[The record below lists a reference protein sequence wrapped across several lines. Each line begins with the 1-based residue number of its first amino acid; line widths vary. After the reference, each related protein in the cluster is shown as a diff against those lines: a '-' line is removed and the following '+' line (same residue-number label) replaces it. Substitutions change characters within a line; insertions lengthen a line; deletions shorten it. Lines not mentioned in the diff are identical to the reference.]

1 MTLYYCNT
9 SSFPLSKLKKSVFAA
24 LAAICLSCNALAAP
38 PADFLSD
45 IHTAR
50 QAIEHE
56 MARRMDPGKGK
67 PILLDQPSAQQPT
80 DVEKAALRT
89 VFGTEQPL
97 IVKRR
102 GAVGKSTQYSATLP
116 AIDYRSGDT
125 RFTWQE
131 ANWQYRVHG
140 NTIDNTVRWPGFDV
154 YRPDFQFNI
163 LDIDTASTQTRGAY
177 AEQVQLHVGSIK
189 FQELKGSGSALA
201 EAVALRA
208 QTSEKNKKLDQHIAL
223 SIKRL
228 SFGNGVAL
236 GDLHLDLWLR
246 ELNAVMWKQ
255 LSDAANVDQDATI
268 SPLLKPLMLQGAR
281 LELDDLSA
289 SFGGGKLQLRGDIG
303 MPGVKPRDLST
314 VEGVFNAVEAHL
326 HVELPLATLRS
337 FAMVATHHK
346 LASDGEQV
354 LDAQAQETYSYL
366 LGKIIADGYARLEKD
381 QLIAEIEIKRNQ
393 ITINGRAQPYSLTQ
407 LLAMLHKQTPPNQ
420 QPPEEDHALPTALL
434 WRDRP
439 LDSVLLFGNN
449 GDMHAKRELC
459 RRYAQAHDADQA
471 QRWCAKA
478 DLPVPD
484 QTAEDPEDAP
494 PDVVDRTIYDA
505 AEAGYYNLRHFHFDA
520 NKTRSM
526 TVKLSNPQIHEKWVA
541 GMTICISADVPSDR
555 ACLVFAK
562 YTGVDHV
569 RVSSHLYSTDNRA
582 IGAEHVLEQQLAIG
596 EPVKLKIYA
605 DNKQAHFVVAGKE
618 LVQDV
623 TFPTSVIS
631 LMCSTA
637 DCDFTFD

>member
-1 MTLYYCNT
+1 M
-9 SSFPLSKLKKSVFAA
+9 KKSVFAA
-24 LAAICLSCNALAAP
+24 FAATCLSCTALAAP
-38 PADFLSD
+38 PANFLTD
-45 IHTAR
+45 IHIAR
-50 QAIEHE
+50 QAIENE
-56 MARRMDPGKGK
+56 MARRIDPGKGK
-67 PILLDQPSAQQPT
+67 PIRLDQPSAQQPT
-80 DVEKAALRT
+80 DVEKVALRT

-97 IVKRR
+97 IVKRS
-102 GAVGKSTQYSATLP
+102 GATGKRTQYSATLP
-116 AIDYRSGDT
+116 SIDYHAGDT
-125 RFTWQE
+125 RVTWRE
-131 ANWQYRVHG
+131 ADWQYSVHG
-140 NTIDNTVRWPGFDV
+140 NTVDNTVRWSGFDV
-154 YRPDFQFNI
+154 YRPDFQFTI
-163 LDIDTASTQTRGAY
+163 LDISTARTQTRGAY
-177 AEQVQLHVGSIK
+177 AEQMQLHVGSVK
-189 FQELKGSGSALA
+189 FQERKGSGSALA
-201 EAVALRA
+201 EAIALRA
-208 QTSEKNKKLDQHIAL
+208 ETSEKNKKLAQHIAL

-236 GDLHLDLWLR
+236 GDLRLDLRLR
-246 ELNAVMWKQ
+246 DLNAVMWKQ
-255 LSDAANVDQDATI
+255 LSDAADNDQDATI
-268 SPLLKPLMLQGAR
+268 RSLLKPLMLQGAR

-289 SFGGGKLQLRGDIG
+289 SFGGGKLQLRGTIG

-314 VEGVFNAVEAHL
+314 VEGAFNAVEAHL
-326 HVELPLATLRS
+326 HVELPLATLRG

-346 LASDGEQV
+346 LESDGEQV

-381 QLIAEIEIKRNQ
+381 KLIADIEVKRGQ
-393 ITINGRAQPYSLTQ
+393 ITINGRAQPYSLIQ
-407 LLAMLHKQTPPNQ
+407 LLAMLHKQDQQNQ
-420 QPPEEDHALPTALL
+420 QPPEEDHSLPTALL

-439 LDSVLLFGNN
+439 LEQVQLFGVN
-449 GDMHAKRELC
+449 GDRFATQELC
-459 RRYAQAHDADQA
+459 RRYAQAHDTEQA

-484 QTAEDPEDAP
+484 QTTEDHEDAP
-494 PDVVDRTIYDA
+494 PAAEDRTIHDT

-526 TVKLSNPQIHEKWVA
+526 TVKLSNPQVHETWVA

-555 ACLVFAK
+555 ACLVLAK
-562 YTGVDHV
+562 YNGVDRV
-569 RVSSHLYSTDNRA
+569 RVASHLYSTDNRA
-582 IGAEHVLEQQLAIG
+582 LGEEHVLEQQLPLG
-596 EPVKLKIYA
+596 EPVKLKIYV

>member
-1 MTLYYCNT
+1 LQYVIISNWLT
-9 SSFPLSKLKKSVFAA
+9 LKKSILAA
-24 LAAICLSCNALAAP
+24 IAAICLSGNALAAP

-67 PILLDQPSAQQPT
+67 PIRLDQPSTQQPT
-80 DVEKAALRT
+80 AAEKTALKA

-97 IVKRR
+97 TVKRS
-102 GAVGKSTQYSATLP
+102 GAIGKTTHYSATLP
-116 AIDYRSGDT
+116 AIDYHTGDT
-125 RFTWQE
+125 RVTWPE
-131 ANWQYRVHG
+131 ANWHYSVRG
-140 NTIDNTVRWPGFDV
+140 NTVDNTVRWPGFDV

-163 LDIDTASTQTRGAY
+163 HDINTASTQTRGTS
-177 AEQVQLHVGSIK
+177 AEQVQLQVGSIK
-189 FQELKGSGSALA
+189 FQEIKGSGSALA

-208 QTSEKNKKLDQHIAL
+208 ETHEKNKKLDQHIAL
-223 SIKRL
+223 SLKRL

-236 GDLHLDLWLR
+236 GDLHLDLRLR
-246 ELNAVMWKQ
+246 DINAVMWKQ
-255 LSDAANVDQDATI
+255 LSDAADIDQDTTI
-268 SPLLKPLMLQGAR
+268 RSLLKPLMLQGAR
-281 LELDDLSA
+281 LELDDLST
-289 SFGGGKLQLRGDIG
+289 SFGGDTLRLRGDIG
-303 MPGVKPRDLST
+303 MPGVTPRDLST
-314 VEGVFNAVEAHL
+314 VEGAFNAVEAHL

-346 LASDGEQV
+346 LESDGEQV
-354 LDAQAQETYSYL
+354 LDQQAQETYSYL

-381 QLIAEIEIKRNQ
+381 KLIAEIEIKRGQ
-393 ITINGRAQPYSLTQ
+393 ITINGRAQPYSLIQ
-407 LLAMLHKQTPPNQ
+407 LLAMLHKQDQENQ
-420 QPPEEDHALPTALL
+420 QPPEEDHSPPIALL

-439 LDSVLLFGNN
+439 LEQVQLFGIN
-449 GDMHAKRELC
+449 GERFATQELC
-459 RRYAQAHDADQA
+459 RRYAQAHDTEQA

-484 QTAEDPEDAP
+484 QAAEDHEDAL
-494 PDVVDRTIYDA
+494 PDAEDRTIHDT

-526 TVKLSNPQIHEKWVA
+526 TVKLSNPQVHETWVA

-555 ACLVFAK
+555 ACLVLAK
-562 YTGVDHV
+562 YKGLDRV
-569 RVSSHLYSTDNRA
+569 RVASHLYSTDNRA
-582 IGAEHVLEQQLAIG
+582 LGEEHVLEQQLPLG
-596 EPVKLKIYA
+596 EPVKLKIYV
-605 DNKQAHFVVAGKE
+605 DNKQAHFVVAGKD

-623 TFPTSVIS
+623 TFSTSVIS